1 MISRR
6 TTAIAASVL
15 AAAVLVVGLLGLSLR
30 GQSVSAATAAS
41 GFATTTPIKHIVVIF
56 QENVSFDHY
65 FGTYPV
71 AANPA
76 GEPRFEA
83 APGTPSVNGLTGAL
97 LTNNP
102 NAANPQRLDRSQAVT
117 CDQDHSYTDEQK
129 SFNHGLMDKFVEFV
143 SGGGCTDKSIVMN
156 YYDGNTVT
164 AFWNYAQNFAMS
176 DNSFNTQFGPSSPPP
191 PACQATSRTAP
202 LSATHARYW
211 TTAPQPAARRCR

>member
-6 TTAIAASVL
+6 TTAIAVSVL

-30 GQSVSAATAAS
+30 GQSVSSATSAWA
-41 GFATTTPIKHIVVIF
+41 FATTTPIKHIVVIF

-117 CDQDHSYTDEQK
+117 FDPDPSYNDAQKTIDHALLGK
-129 SFNHGLMDKFVEFV
+129 MVEMV
-143 SGGGCTDKSIVMN
+143 
-156 YYDGNTVT
+156 
-164 AFWNYAQNFAMS
+164 
-176 DNSFNTQFGPSSPPP
+176 
-191 PACQATSRTAP
+191 
-202 LSATHARYW
+202 LSCSA
-211 TTAPQPAARRCR
+211 